1 MTVSH
6 PSRPTMPT
14 FLMIASL
21 SLAFYLG
28 LLVFLYRD
36 GRKRRPRGGS
46 VYKVEARSV
55 AELGPRPAMVYE
67 GPSPRRQRAATV
79 LVRFAGDTGYG
90 RLKPQ
95 VAQGEAAKVI
105 TLPTLARGNKDAHC
119 G

>member
-1 MTVSH
+1 
-6 PSRPTMPT
+6 MPA
-14 FLMIASL
+14 FLIIASL

-36 GRKRRPRGGS
+36 GRKRRPRVGS

-55 AELGPRPAMVYE
+55 AELGPLPAMVYA
-67 GPSPRRQRAATV
+67 GPSPRRQSAATV
-79 LVRFAGDTGYG
+79 LVRFAGDTGYV

-95 VAQGEAAKVI
+95 AAQGEPAKVV
-105 TLPTLARGNKDAHC
+105 TLPTFARDNGDAQC